1 MKNRAVS
8 ILVYILAVLAL
19 IGVVYYV
26 TLPPI
31 SIYSAE
37 FWSFFFFLDAVV
49 FVSYWVIGLLSGK
62 AFPDVVKMPSGKD
75 SADSH
80 PRCHRSSGDRFRHR
94 LPDVPRK
101 NLLLHHYGTGRGFC
115 R

>member
-1 MKNRAVS
+1 MMKNRALS
-8 ILVYILAVLAL
+8 ISVYILAVLAL

-49 FVSYWVIGLLSGK
+49 FVSYWVIGFPLACILIRTDWLVPALGAMGAWVSFVVALTITAGLLSW
-62 AFPDVVKMPSGKD
+62 
-75 SADSH
+75 
-80 PRCHRSSGDRFRHR
+80 RFVYARR
-94 LPDVPRK
+94 LVFEK
-101 NLLLHHYGTGRGFC
+101 NAG
-115 R
+115 